1 LIYNAPEI
9 LRGRNGLFERL
20 AARADAVQGVK
31 MKKSKWL
38 LLVVIML
45 LLAACG
51 QNEAVEEQTTEED
64 QYDMVGR
71 WELVGDSDGISY
83 VFEFHADN
91 SGVSFASPH
100 SYRDLTFDLKPDEIQ
115 IDYFQGGQISSS
127 ETMGITFDS
136 DDQITLTFQDGTSI
150 TLERF
155 PLPDTPAFVRAR
167 VALMVSNAE
176 HTILEA
182 EKEDERTWYATV
194 QVTGEENTRRFK
206 IYLDDSG
213 EWMPSEVQP

>member
-1 LIYNAPEI
+1 
-9 LRGRNGLFERL
+9 
-20 AARADAVQGVK
+20 

-38 LLVVIML
+38 LFLMIML
-45 LLAACG
+45 LLTACG
-51 QNEAVEEQTTEED
+51 QNDAVEEQTSDEV
-64 QYDMVGR
+64 QFDMVGR
-71 WELVGDSDGISY
+71 WEMVGEMEGTSY
-83 VFEFHADN
+83 VFEFHADD

-100 SYRDLTFDLKPDEIQ
+100 SYRDLTFDLKPNEIQ
-115 IDYFQGGQISSS
+115 IDYYQGGQIASS

-136 DDQITLTFQDGTSI
+136 EDQITLTAGDGTSM

-155 PLPDTPAFVRAR
+155 PLPGTPAFVRAR

-182 EKEDERTWYATV
+182 EQEDERTWYATV
-194 QVTGEENTRRFK
+194 QVSGEENTRRFK

>member
-1 LIYNAPEI
+1 
-9 LRGRNGLFERL
+9 
-20 AARADAVQGVK
+20 

-38 LLVVIML
+38 LFVMIML
-45 LLAACG
+45 LLTACG
-51 QNEAVEEQTTEED
+51 QNNAAEEQTSDEV
-64 QYDMVGR
+64 QFDMVGR
-71 WELVGDSDGISY
+71 WEMVGEMEGISY
-83 VFEFHADN
+83 VFEFHADD

-100 SYRDLTFDLKPDEIQ
+100 SYRDLTFDLTQNEIQ
-115 IDYFQGGQISSS
+115 IDYYQGGQIASS
-127 ETMGITFDS
+127 ETMGIAFDGE
-136 DDQITLTFQDGTSI
+136 DQITLTSQDGTSI

-176 HTILEA
+176 HAILEA
-182 EKEDERTWYATV
+182 EQEDERTWYATV
-194 QVTGEENTRRFK
+194 QIAGEENTRRFK

>member
-1 LIYNAPEI
+1 MN
-9 LRGRNGLFERL
+9 
-20 AARADAVQGVK
+20 DAFRGVK

-38 LLVVIML
+38 LFVMIML
-45 LLAACG
+45 LLTACG
-51 QNEAVEEQTTEED
+51 QNDAAEEQTSDENQFE
-64 QYDMVGR
+64 MVGR
-71 WELVGDSDGISY
+71 WEMVGEMDGISY

-100 SYRDLTFDLKPDEIQ
+100 SFRDLTYDLKPNEIQ
-115 IDYFQGGQISSS
+115 LDYYQGGQISSS
-127 ETMGITFDS
+127 ETMGIAFDG
-136 DDQITLTFQDGTSI
+136 DDQITLTAGDGTSM
-150 TLERF
+150 TLKRF

-182 EKEDERTWYATV
+182 EQEDERTWYATV
-194 QVTGEENTRRFK
+194 QVAGEENSRRFK